1 MIVIRFERS
10 EVASNLVK
18 RLGIIEEIVGSPT
31 AIYPYSST
39 TKLLLLALK

>member
-1 MIVIRFERS
+1 MRFKRS
-10 EVASNLVK
+10 KVVSNLVK

-39 TKLLLLALK
+39 TKPLLLALK